1 MAAVTDFMRDTA
13 TPLNDTVASPVHT
26 LDGGRLMVRG
36 GQSILGAALILA
48 AVGLWVMP
56 GSELSGDVMLMK
68 LVLSLTAAF
77 IGISLTQQG
86 KAPNAPEVQIDTV
99 RHEIRLV
106 RRNGKRFECVQ
117 SCKFADLDRAEINGA
132 HVTLWDQDNV
142 LLAEVAL
149 SDPQLCRSLMGRLAD
164 AGKL

>member
-77 IGISLTQQG
+77 IGISLTQ
-86 KAPNAPEVQIDTV
+86 
-99 RHEIRLV
+99 
-106 RRNGKRFECVQ
+106 
-117 SCKFADLDRAEINGA
+117 
-132 HVTLWDQDNV
+132 
-142 LLAEVAL
+142 
-149 SDPQLCRSLMGRLAD
+149 
-164 AGKL
+164 